1 MFMQTRLF
9 FCGLFFAVLCVVSP
23 AVFGVSGTY
32 NHSPVFSK
40 SATGIAS
47 FHDNSAIV
55 VNPANLSFVKK
66 GSFLVAYQSIGT
78 GNYERSYSIGG
89 QKNTAN
95 YGDIS
100 LFHMAFSKRVSKR
113 LTLGI
118 GQFMLGGVGFDYE
131 NTPLG
136 TVKGAAFPQTVQAS
150 ASYQLSDQL
159 ALGASLGAVSFID
172 YENTALGVSFSYA
185 SSPQIRLGA
194 NYQIDDGFRVGV
206 MASIRAQTKLKEGGN
221 TIDSKGVIPGTL
233 GLGLYYDFGFVQV
246 DFDMVHYYWSD
257 TTYKRQ
263 FGWKNATSFQLNIEK
278 PLTDTWFVGGGAM
291 LSGDHVRSSL
301 SNTQKLYNAISL
313 PSNQK
318 TRFQGYVSYRQEA
331 YSVTLA
337 LSKGITESKTYNNV
351 NTASGVVNIKSIE
364 NEDTVS
370 LKAQF
375 NL

>member
-1 MFMQTRLF
+1 MFMQTRLLF
-9 FCGLFFAVLCVVSP
+9 FGLFFSVFCVVSP
-23 AVFGVSGTY
+23 VVFAVSGTY

-89 QKNTAN
+89 QKNTAK
-95 YGDIS
+95 YGDVS

-113 LTLGI
+113 LSLGI
-118 GQFMLGGVGFDYE
+118 GQFMLGGVGFYYE
-131 NTPLG
+131 NYLFPSN

-172 YENTALGVSFSYA
+172 YQNQLGSASFSYA

-206 MASIRAQTKLKEGGN
+206 MASTRAQTKLKEGGD

-233 GLGLYYDFGFVQV
+233 GVGLYYDFGVVQV

-291 LSGDHVRSSL
+291 LSGDHVRSL
-301 SNTQKLYNAISL
+301 LTDTQKIANATL
-313 PSNQK
+313 MPSNQK

-337 LSKGITESKTYNNV
+337 LSKGITEPKRYST
-351 NTASGVVNIKSIE
+351 TLGEIKSIE
-364 NEDTVS
+364 NEDMVS